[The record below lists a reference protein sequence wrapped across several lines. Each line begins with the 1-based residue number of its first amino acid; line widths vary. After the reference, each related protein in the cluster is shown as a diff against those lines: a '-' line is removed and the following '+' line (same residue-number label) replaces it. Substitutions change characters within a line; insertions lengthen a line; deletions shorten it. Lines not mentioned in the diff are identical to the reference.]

1 MTITLATVA
10 RKAGVSTMAASYAL
24 RQGGRGSGVSE
35 ATRARIIAVAKE
47 LDYHPNPY
55 AASLRTRRT
64 QTLGLCI
71 PGNTQA
77 YFGHSFNVEWF
88 GALVEHISRI
98 GYQIL
103 VIRDNWSTPPNP
115 RLMDGCIFL
124 EFISPVHVTEVEQLA
139 ARIPVLAPAPSV
151 KNVIQLQGNPDNAYR
166 TGALMAA
173 DYLYDLG
180 HRHMAIVEIQESHR
194 VSPDRTVM
202 FEQAARNRG
211 IDVSLHLFGNRYQ
224 ERIYPSIPQILDL
237 APFPTAIVA
246 LDDDYARVLI
256 DHLALRG
263 LRVPR
268 DVSVFS
274 GHTLPDGFQ
283 SVPALTGIT
292 FGMKEVY
299 RSMVDCFVDIVE
311 GRSTAT
317 AITPPPRQVQL
328 VERESCAPV
337 WTRRTSAG
345 SALPD

>member
-1 MTITLATVA
+1 MTTVTLATVA

-24 RQGGRGSGVSE
+24 RQGERGGGVSA
-35 ATRARIIAVAKE
+35 ATRTRILAVAKE
-47 LDYHPNPY
+47 LGYHPNPY

-64 QTLGLCI
+64 QTLGLCL
-71 PGNTQA
+71 PGDTQA
-77 YFGHSFNVEWF
+77 YFGQSFNVEWF
-88 GALVEHISRI
+88 GALIEHISRI

-103 VIRDNWSTPPNP
+103 VLRDNWTTPPNP

-124 EFISPVHVTEVEQLA
+124 ESIPPAHVNEVERLA
-139 ARIPVLAPAPSV
+139 ARIPVLTPAQPV
-151 KNVIQLQGNPDNAYR
+151 KNVIQLQANTDNAYPA
-166 TGALMAA
+166 GALMAA

-194 VSPDRTVM
+194 IDHARTAL
-202 FEQAARNRG
+202 FEQTARQRG
-211 IDVSLHLFGNRYQ
+211 IDVSLHPFSDRYQ
-224 ERIYPSIPQILDL
+224 ERLYPSIPQILDL
-237 APFPTAIVA
+237 APLPTALVA

-256 DHLALRG
+256 DHLALKG

-292 FGMKEVY
+292 FGMKDIY
-299 RSMVDCFVDIVE
+299 RAMVDRFVDIVE

-317 AITPPPRQVQL
+317 AITLPPRHVQL
-328 VERESCAPV
+328 VERESCRP
-337 WTRRTSAG
+337 R
-345 SALPD
+345 DK